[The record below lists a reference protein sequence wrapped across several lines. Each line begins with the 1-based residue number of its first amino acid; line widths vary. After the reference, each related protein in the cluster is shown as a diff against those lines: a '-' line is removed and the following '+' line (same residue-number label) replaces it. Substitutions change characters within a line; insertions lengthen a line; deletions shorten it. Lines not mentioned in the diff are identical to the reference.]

1 MFIRGQVAFLT
12 EMFKKSKIKMA
23 YAEYVK
29 RKRRKKGDDI
39 EIVKKPDKEWSE
51 YVWKYFGQMVL

>member
-1 MFIRGQVAFLT
+1 
-12 EMFKKSKIKMA
+12 MA